1 MRSVSVPLLG
11 CFCTPKADCRCAGES
26 RTPRVA
32 HMVGTPFGVSG
43 VRLLLRAFTAAQTA
57 LGLQLRVGPREP
69 WNVPVAPKAGQTT
82 KLVAHAWP
90 EGLRCCRSVPLVLA
104 KAGSSGSNQLQ
115 RAYFWPHF
123 HLLDFTILDSKE
135 SALLYSLCQ
144 SFGRSQPKS
153 EFLAS

>member
-43 VRLLLRAFTAAQTA
+43 VRLLLRAFTAAQAA
-57 LGLQLRVGPREP
+57 LGLSASGGPREP

-104 KAGSSGSNQLQ
+104 KAGSSGSNQLH
-115 RAYFWPHF
+115 RAYFSP
-123 HLLDFTILDSKE
+123 DSSAFAGAIVDSNE
-135 SALLYSLCQ
+135 STWVGFLAQ
-144 SFGRSQPKS
+144 SFGRVIKTS
-153 EFLAS
+153 